1 MLAVMVFQIFR
12 FSRYLFGSKFR
23 RVLLLKLTQNLLF
36 HPPIIASVLVLR
48 LYSYLKLNYEEHNG
62 PTIPLGL
69 STALVYPASGFS
81 NVSATAAIVS
91 NALSPFHTLIKRLI
105 ACVLYLSGFFRRGG

>member
-12 FSRYLFGSKFR
+12 FSRYLFGSKIR
-23 RVLLLKLTQNLLF
+23 RFQNLLF
-36 HPPIIASVLVLR
+36 HPPTIARVLALH

-69 STALVYPASGFS
+69 STALVYPATGFS
-81 NVSATAAIVS
+81 NVPATAAIVS
-91 NALSPFHTLIKRLI
+91 KALSPFHTLIKRLI
-105 ACVLYLSGFFRRGG
+105 ARVLYLSGFFRRGG